1 MELEILFNDQE
12 AKEGDI
18 VKLNGV
24 DVYIYHITTTG
35 FLYNKQSNDNDYV
48 RVKVDGH
55 SSDYYKNWDYLDFIK
70 CEVRMSEK

>member
-35 FLYNKQSNDNDYV
+35 FLYNKQSNDNDYHY
-48 RVKVDGH
+48 D
-55 SSDYYKNWDYLDFIK
+55 
-70 CEVRMSEK
+70 